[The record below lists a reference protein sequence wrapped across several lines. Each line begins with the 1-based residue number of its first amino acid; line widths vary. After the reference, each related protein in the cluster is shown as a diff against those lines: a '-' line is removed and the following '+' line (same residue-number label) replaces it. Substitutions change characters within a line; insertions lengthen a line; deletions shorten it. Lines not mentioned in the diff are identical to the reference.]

1 MKLNISCSCKCKFNI
16 ATCNSN
22 QKWNTETCQ
31 WECKNYRT
39 CKIDND
45 WNPRICICE
54 NSKYLKSIAYSSV
67 ITCDEIISVMDIV
80 STRMTNNIATN
91 VPINYDDKK

>member
-1 MKLNISCSCKCKFNI
+1 MKLNISCNCKCKFNS

-22 QKWNTETCQ
+22 QKQNIETCQ

-45 WNPRICICE
+45 RNPRICIYE

-67 ITCDEIISVMDIV
+67 FKCDEIISVMDIV

-91 VPINYDDKK
+91 VPTNYDDKK